1 MHRFERTLLS
11 KEELDAVYARLAGEE
26 FFATRA
32 AQARAIQGHFS
43 GWMCTKG
50 AEASGADPADMRR
63 ALTTLNEYPLCRK
76 PFRAVGNHPVSRNEF
91 ICQRAVGRHV
101 RMGAIPWSEE
111 RNGKHLHRN
120 GRRLPPLT
128 AQHSAKSAALGALA
142 AADLA
147 HTPRDEPLGELA
159 VMSEPGATPDAGHEL
174 GHGRH
179 RATSSVSA
187 AELQRQSAPFSPVE
201 DPEEACREHRKELRN
216 ETAQA
221 ILRGG
226 IDAIASS
233 SADE

>member
-26 FFATRA
+26 FFTTRA

-50 AEASGADPADMRR
+50 AEASGADPADMRK

-120 GRRLPPLT
+120 GRRLPPLK
-128 AQHSAKSAALGALA
+128 QRSAKTAALGALA

-147 HTPRDEPLGELA
+147 HTPRDEPLGELPQA
-159 VMSEPGATPDAGHEL
+159 VTPERGATPDAGHEL

-187 AELQRQSAPFSPVE
+187 AELHRQSAPFSPVE
-201 DPEEACREHRKELRN
+201 DPEAEAHRAELRK

-221 ILRGG
+221 ILSGG

-233 SADE
+233 ADE

>member
-26 FFATRA
+26 FFTTRA

-50 AEASGADPADMRR
+50 AEASGADPADMRK

-120 GRRLPPLT
+120 GRRLPPLK
-128 AQHSAKSAALGALA
+128 QRSAKSAALGALA

-147 HTPRDEPLGELA
+147 HTPRDEPLCEL
-159 VMSEPGATPDAGHEL
+159 VVTPEPGATPDAGHEL

-187 AELQRQSAPFSPVE
+187 AELHRQSAPFSPVE
-201 DPEEACREHRKELRN
+201 DPEAEAHRAELRK

-221 ILRGG
+221 ILSGG

-233 SADE
+233 ADE

>member
-50 AEASGADPADMRR
+50 AEASGADPADMRK

-120 GRRLPPLT
+120 GRRLPPLK
-128 AQHSAKSAALGALA
+128 QRSAKTAALGALA

-147 HTPRDEPLGELA
+147 HTPRDEPLGELPQA
-159 VMSEPGATPDAGHEL
+159 VTPERGATPDAGHEL

-187 AELQRQSAPFSPVE
+187 AELHRQSAPFSPVE
-201 DPEEACREHRKELRN
+201 DPEAEAHRAELRK

-221 ILRGG
+221 ILSGG

-233 SADE
+233 ADE

>member
-26 FFATRA
+26 FFTTRA

-50 AEASGADPADMRR
+50 AEASGADPADMRK

-120 GRRLPPLT
+120 GRRLPPLK
-128 AQHSAKSAALGALA
+128 QRSAKTAALGALA
-142 AADLA
+142 AADL
-147 HTPRDEPLGELA
+147 HTPRDEPLGELPQA
-159 VMSEPGATPDAGHEL
+159 VTPERGATPDAGHEL

-187 AELQRQSAPFSPVE
+187 AELHRQSAPFSPVE
-201 DPEEACREHRKELRN
+201 DPEAEAHRAELRK

-221 ILRGG
+221 ILSGG

-233 SADE
+233 ADE

>member
-120 GRRLPPLT
+120 GRRLPPLSTHSAGRHST
-128 AQHSAKSAALGALA
+128 AQSAALGELPPAV
-142 AADLA
+142 
-147 HTPRDEPLGELA
+147 TP
-159 VMSEPGATPDAGHEL
+159 EPGATPDAGHEL

-187 AELQRQSAPFSPVE
+187 AELHRQSAPFSPVE
-201 DPEEACREHRKELRN
+201 DPEAEAYREHRKELRN

-226 IDAIASS
+226 IDAIASN

>member
-26 FFATRA
+26 FFTTRA

-50 AEASGADPADMRR
+50 AEASGADPADMRK

-120 GRRLPPLT
+120 GRRLPPLK
-128 AQHSAKSAALGALA
+128 QRSAKSAALGALA

-147 HTPRDEPLGELA
+147 HTPRDEPLGELPQA
-159 VMSEPGATPDAGHEL
+159 VTPERGATPDAGHEL

-187 AELQRQSAPFSPVE
+187 AELHRQSAPFSPVE
-201 DPEEACREHRKELRN
+201 DPEAEAHRAELRK

-221 ILRGG
+221 ILSGG

-233 SADE
+233 ADE